1 MDTCSSSHSLDLQ
14 LQGTQPGTLV
24 LLLEA
29 SWELKVP
36 QSESK
41 ISADLTLI
49 ENHDF
54 SSPQGTP
61 ATTPVSTPRTPSE
74 NFAPDPT
81 NDVAFPGITLDDKPE
96 PDTLTGPDGIPSCVT
111 APNSGILE
119 TGESIAPSEKRD
131 KTSAAPDSE
140 VLQHIQEG
148 ADAKKAM
155 PVQSQAAESL
165 GAKAEAVELSPP
177 RNVLPMPNTPQTPDP
192 TIHQTGIVHTKEAD
206 NGSSTESV
214 SGADELRS
222 HVIDEADL
230 SEQAQFTPNP
240 RSAVSEQA
248 QVTPNPRS
256 AVSGQA
262 QVTPNPGSAVSEQAQ
277 VTPNPRSAVSPHVTT
292 NQTVKPG
299 SSGEV
304 SESVVE
310 QQVFAEMSTSS
321 KLPAVNLAT
330 FSTEQPSSG
339 PLAHLNR
346 VRVGFI
352 GAGDISNLHAAGVR
366 KSSHARLVGL
376 WNRPNCPIVPDPQAK
391 AQEYGCLLYESAE
404 ALVSSPDIDVV
415 YILTNMQSH
424 LQYATMAM
432 KAGKHVLCE
441 KPVGASVKEIE
452 EMAAIAKANKVL
464 CVPGHNYIHE
474 PQLDRMK
481 DLIDQGAL
489 GEITQLY
496 IMYNI
501 YHPEDVCAR
510 LPGIIRQILT
520 HHGYITLFLLGD
532 KLGDPV
538 TVSAMKA
545 TINNGSW
552 PLENVAHVTM
562 QFRSGALGHMQAS
575 FANDDHTSSPWS
587 FTVKVMGTKGACN
600 YNYNDCV
607 VNQKHIVH
615 SHTYCAY
622 PYAVEAQS
630 EYFTNQILLEG
641 RPVKSSMANAVTCQ
655 KIIEASELSI
665 LKRRHVDL
673 TEIMG

>member
-1 MDTCSSSHSLDLQ
+1 MKPSGVPGQFKQKEFKIKIKDGPFRTICKAVVDVSRFCNGMDTCSSSHSLDLQ

-240 RSAVSEQA
+240 RSAVSEQ
-248 QVTPNPRS
+248 
-256 AVSGQA
+256 
-262 QVTPNPGSAVSEQAQ
+262 
-277 VTPNPRSAVSPHVTT
+277 
-292 NQTVKPG
+292 
-299 SSGEV
+299 
-304 SESVVE
+304 
-310 QQVFAEMSTSS
+310 
-321 KLPAVNLAT
+321 
-330 FSTEQPSSG
+330 
-339 PLAHLNR
+339 
-346 VRVGFI
+346 
-352 GAGDISNLHAAGVR
+352 
-366 KSSHARLVGL
+366 
-376 WNRPNCPIVPDPQAK
+376 